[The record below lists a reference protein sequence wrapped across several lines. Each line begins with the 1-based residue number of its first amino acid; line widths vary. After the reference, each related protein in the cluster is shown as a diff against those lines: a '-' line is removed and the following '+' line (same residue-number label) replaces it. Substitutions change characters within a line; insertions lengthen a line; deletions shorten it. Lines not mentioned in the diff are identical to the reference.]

1 MNEEGTS
8 RPLLK
13 LSTLE
18 METLTMKSNVFVNR
32 TLNLKRIKYIGLD
45 MDHTLIRY
53 HSGAF
58 EQLSH
63 TVMKEKLIQK
73 KGYPDIIKSLHF
85 NFNQAIRGLVIDRK
99 KGNLLKVNRHSAI
112 RASFHGTQAID
123 FKTQQKM
130 YKSTYID
137 LSDNDYMAVDTTF
150 SISLAVLF
158 AQLVDLKESRTDLR
172 FPDFAMIADDVLD
185 ALDEGHRDGT
195 IKNIVRDNLKTYIL
209 KDEAVVQGLETYKK
223 HGKKI
228 FILTNSDFYYS
239 KLLLDYAINPF
250 LKDHQNWQDL
260 FELVVTFAQKPK
272 FFYGDHRFLK
282 IDPETGLMSN
292 FDFKLIPGIYQ
303 GGNAAKFTSDL
314 NLQGDEILYVGDH
327 IYGDILR
334 LKKDCNW
341 RTAMVIEE
349 LAQET
354 ISDEKAGPLN
364 HEIEQL
370 MEKKEPFE
378 NELTQIMTQKI
389 DRGALDESRTNELQK
404 IITDIDGQISQLI
417 KKQQLLYNLHWGQ
430 LMRSGNEES
439 YFAYQ
444 VERYACVYMPKLQNL
459 LELSPRT
466 YFRAPRRLLPHE
478 MV

>member
-1 MNEEGTS
+1 M
-8 RPLLK
+8 RA
-13 LSTLE
+13 
-18 METLTMKSNVFVNR
+18 NVFVNR

-53 HSGAF
+53 NSEAF

-63 TVMKEKLIQK
+63 HIMKEKLISN
-73 KGYPDIIKSLHF
+73 KGYPEVLRSLPF
-85 NFNQAIRGLVIDRK
+85 KFDQAIRGLVIDRK

-123 FKTQQKM
+123 FKAQQKM

-150 SISLAVLF
+150 SISLAILF
-158 AQLVDLKESRTDLR
+158 AQIVDLKENRSDLH
-172 FPDFAMIADDVLD
+172 FPDFAVIADDVLD

-195 IKNIVRDNLKTYIL
+195 IKNIVRDDLNKYIL
-209 KDEAVVQGLETYKK
+209 KDPTVVQGLETFKK

-250 LKDHQNWQDL
+250 LKEHSSWQDL
-260 FELVVTFAQKPK
+260 FELVITFAQKPK
-272 FFYGDHRFLK
+272 FFYGDQRFLK
-282 IDPETGLMSN
+282 IDIQSGLMSN
-292 FDFKLIPGIYQ
+292 FDSKLMSGIYQ

-349 LAQET
+349 LNEEI
-354 ISDEKAGPLN
+354 ISDEKALPVNL
-364 HEIEQL
+364 EIELL
-370 MEKKEPFE
+370 MEKKEPYE
-378 NELTQIMTQKI
+378 TELTELMTNKV
-389 DRGALDESRTNELQK
+389 DRGTNNDARANELQK
-404 IITDIDGQISQLI
+404 IITDIDTQISLLI
-417 KKQQLLYNLHWGQ
+417 KKQQMLYNPNWGQ

-444 VERYACVYMPKLQNL
+444 VERYACIYMTKLVNL

-478 MV
+478 MEIQADS